1 MMETIVIGTQNEHKL
16 LEIKK
21 WLKKDLVFYSLKD
34 FNPIG
39 VIEETGESFFENALI
54 KAKAVF
60 KHTGMASLAED
71 SGLLIDALGGEPGI
85 NSARYAGEHSS
96 TENLIRKV
104 LKKMQPYEDLNRK
117 ACFHSTFVFYFCST
131 EGEEIVLKSEGNL
144 FGFIAK
150 VPQGNQGFGYD
161 PIFIPKGYEKTL
173 GQLGSIV
180 KDKISHRAK
189 ALKTMLGLLE
199 NNKNRVSL
207 KTKYYKK
214 I

>member
-1 MMETIVIGTQNEHKL
+1 MIKKIVIATQNQHKL

-21 WLKKDLVFYSLKD
+21 WLKKDFYPSSLKD
-34 FNPIG
+34 FTPIG
-39 VIEETGESFFENALI
+39 AIKETGGSFFENALI

-60 KHTGMASLAED
+60 KHTRMASLAED

-96 TENLIRKV
+96 TESLIRKV
-104 LKKMQPYEDLNRK
+104 LRKMKPYEGLNRK

-131 EGEEIVLKSEGNL
+131 EGEEVILKSEGNI

-150 VPQGNQGFGYD
+150 APQGNQGFGYD
-161 PIFIPKGYEKTL
+161 PIFIPKGYEKTF
-173 GQLGSIV
+173 GQLGSEA
-180 KDKISHRAK
+180 KDNISHRAK
-189 ALKTMLGLLE
+189 ALKKMLGLLE
-199 NNKNRVSL
+199 
-207 KTKYYKK
+207 KTKHY